1 MAKFKENTIVKI
13 CIVLV
18 FSVIFTTA
26 AFAGG
31 LAIAMGQAGL
41 YDKSYEELQTAMLSS
56 ECYSK
61 AADIQGNV
69 NVTETKNKKK
79 NEKNKLKIDVS
90 EIDDDGYDFVVE
102 YDGKVIYEDTEKD
115 AEYISSAV
123 VDVWVGTDNQSSTV
137 LVKCYMKN
145 AGNAQIFSWQKDI
158 KSAYDNRNLF
168 IIIAAIGMLISIIL
182 FALMMMGAGRRE
194 EDEEIHVR
202 GIDKLPHDIYFIL
215 ASGAI
220 CGMIASGIEIMG
232 EDLKVGIIAS
242 YFMGIACMLIFSAF
256 TMSAAV
262 QLKKKQLLKKTVCG
276 RIILAIIKGV
286 KAGAVSIPLV
296 WKTVAGAII
305 LAVFN
310 LILVAVAA
318 SGGGGIAVAFS
329 VLTGILLVA
338 CVWYLSIGL
347 NKLKKGAENIA
358 AGNAEYRVDTAKML
372 PSMKQHGENIN
383 SINEAVTRAV
393 DEQMKSERFKTELI
407 TNVSHDIKTPL
418 TSIINY
424 TDLLIAED
432 IDNET
437 AREYIGIIAKHA
449 ARLKKLTVDVVDASK
464 ASTGNV
470 KVKLAKISIGMM
482 AEQVFGEYREKI
494 EEKGLRPILSIS
506 EENIEVMADGNH
518 MGRVLDNVLSNI
530 CKYAQ
535 EGTRVYM
542 DVFRKNDRAFV
553 VFKNISSQE
562 LNITPDE
569 LMERF
574 VRGDESRNS
583 EGSGLGLNIASS
595 LMRLQGGD
603 FNISIDGD
611 LFKTEI
617 SMPIA

>member
-1 MAKFKENTIVKI
+1 MAKLKKNIFAKV
-13 CIVLV
+13 CLV
-18 FSVIFTTA
+18 IAFSLIFTVTF
-26 AFAGG
+26 FAGG
-31 LAIAMGQAGL
+31 FAIAFSQAGL
-41 YDKSYEELQTAMLSS
+41 YNSSLHDFQAALLSDKTYGAGAE
-56 ECYSK
+56 
-61 AADIQGNV
+61 IQHIV
-69 NVTETKNKKK
+69 EVTKKG
-79 NEKNKLKIDVS
+79 KLKINDFEDEV
-90 EIDDDGYDFVVE
+90 YDYIVE
-102 YDGKVIYEDTEKD
+102 YEGKKVYSSFDKNE
-115 AEYISSAV
+115 EYIAHTKQ
-123 VDVWVGTDNQSSTV
+123 DVWIDYDEKSGEQKYLQVDTYLKDGANAEIIKLQKQIGWIYTN
-137 LVKCYMKN
+137 KN
-145 AGNAQIFSWQKDI
+145 A
-158 KSAYDNRNLF
+158 L
-168 IIIAAIGMLISIIL
+168 IIAACIGLVISILL
-182 FALMMMGAGRRE
+182 FVIMMMGAGRRE
-194 EDEEIHVR
+194 EDDEIHIR
-202 GIDKLPHDIYFIL
+202 KIDKLPPDIYFIL
-215 ASGAI
+215 AGSAI
-220 CGMIASGIEIMG
+220 CGIIAIGVEIMAN
-232 EDLKVGIIAS
+232 DLYTGTIACF
-242 YFMGIACMLIFSAF
+242 FMGILCMFIFSAF
-256 TMSAAV
+256 MMSAAV
-262 QLKKKQLLKKTVCG
+262 NAKCGRLLKTTVIG
-276 RIILAIIKGV
+276 RVILVIVRGIRAIAKAFIEKIPV
-286 KAGAVSIPLV
+286 IWKCVAGAV
-296 WKTVAGAII
+296 I
-305 LAVFN
+305 LAVIN
-310 LILVAVAA
+310 LFVIACTSYSGPAPAWAVFTGLVFIAAVTYLAIGFA
-318 SGGGGIAVAFS
+318 RLKEGGDNV
-329 VLTGILLVA
+329 
-338 CVWYLSIGL
+338 
-347 NKLKKGAENIA
+347 A
-358 AGNAEYRVDTAKML
+358 AGNTEYRIETAHML

-424 TDLLIAED
+424 TDLLMAED

-437 AREYIGIIAKHA
+437 AREYIGIISKHA

-470 KVKLAKISIGMM
+470 KIELVKISIGMM

-494 EEKGLRPILSIS
+494 EEKGLSPILSIC

-562 LNITPDE
+562 LNISPDE